1 MGAIINCDSKEIY
14 IGAILKLEENH
25 QAQLMHLIEEF
36 LNNDDFQAEMHFVSE
51 SEKEYQE
58 EKTFLLNKLCE
69 LENENNDLFTK
80 LKVLNDEKENMLLK
94 IEELNENIE
103 HQKDFISQMQLHNE
117 SIIQRVY
124 LKKTKKIYLNIHK
137 E

>member
-1 MGAIINCDSKEIY
+1 MKIILGAIINCDSKEIY

-25 QAQLMHLIEEF
+25 QAQLMHLIQEF
-36 LNNDDFQAEMHFVSE
+36 LNNDDFQANTPFDPE

-69 LENENNDLFTK
+69 LENDNNDLLTK
-80 LKVLNDEKENMLLK
+80 LKGLSDDKENMLLK

-103 HQKDFISQMQLHNE
+103 QQKDAINRMQLNNE
-117 SIIQRVY
+117 SIMQRV
-124 LKKTKKIYLNIHK
+124 
-137 E
+137 